1 MRNAWAYTLLGLS
14 IALALPALLL
24 SFAAEKLNEAYTLL
38 GLSIALA
45 LPALLLSFAAEKLND
60 WADDHLD

>member
-14 IALALPALLL
+14 IALAMPAM
-24 SFAAEKLNEAYTLL
+24 
-38 GLSIALA
+38 
-45 LPALLLSFAAEKLND
+45 LLSFAAEKLND

>member
-1 MRNAWAYTLLGLS
+1 MRGKAMRNAW
-14 IALALPALLL
+14 
-24 SFAAEKLNEAYTLL
+24 AYTLL